1 MALKNKYQRQKQQ
14 YSNDGGTTWIDVS
27 PANYRRGRLLEEA
40 SEDCNTIEWREV
52 LGSWFC
58 VTDTYATRWITDS
71 SQYECVGYNKYSVEK
86 EQSTVDGGLNWSDT
100 GNTRRGTL
108 IETNSTDCGYNAQ
121 YRWVNV
127 SDDYECDGTTKYNK
141 EKEQVS
147 TDDGV
152 TWTDTGNT
160 RRGNVVIERYSID
173 CGYVPLNRW
182 VLVDD
187 DYYCVGNDKYEMDK
201 KQVSMDNGITW
212 EDVVPLTY
220 RQGAIIE
227 KNSEDCMIY
236 EKYLTT
242 QMLSSGA
249 IGIENNGE
257 SALTNIAY
265 SKNDGEWTPISY
277 GQYVNV
283 VNGDIIRWKA
293 NGYQTT
299 NTGGTGQMYTTAY
312 SYSYYSYFNSTA
324 DFNAYGNPKSLLYSD
339 DFATFNETYTNP
351 NGSVYVR
358 FLGLFREAE
367 HLINAKR
374 LAMPSNLATNN
385 ALEYMFYGCTSLIT
399 APELPATSVGIR
411 SYGYMFQNC
420 TSLTNAPSILPSIY
434 SNTDVYESMFEGC
447 TSLVTAPLM
456 NVTRI
461 SNGGCSAMFKG
472 CTSLVN
478 TPQINATYVGY
489 EGCYEMFKGCTSLTS
504 VSFDF
509 SAEMVSTGHCY
520 YSMFEGCTSLVTA
533 PQLTATTLA
542 TDCYNKMFKDCTS
555 LRNAPQLPATTL
567 SVGCYRYMFQG
578 CTSLVNAPEL
588 PATTLADYCYQGMF
602 KDCTSLANAP
612 QLPATILAINCYN
625 YMFQGCTNLT
635 TAPVL
640 PATTLTGDCYAWM
653 FQGCTNLT
661 TAPSILP
668 ATTLVYR
675 CYDSMFQGCTSLTT
689 APELPATT
697 LVSSC
702 YNSMFYN
709 CSSLNYVKAMFTSKP
724 FSKNV
729 GPGTTYAWLLG
740 VSETGTFV
748 KNSEATWTDRGTNSI
763 PTGWTVETASE

>member
-27 PANYRRGRLLEEA
+27 PANYRRGRLIEEA

-160 RRGNVVIERYSID
+160 KRGNVVIEQYSID

-182 VLVDD
+182 VLVDN

-212 EDVVPLTY
+212 EDVVPPTY
-220 RQGAIIE
+220 KQGAIIE
-227 KNSEDCMIY
+227 RNSEDCMIY

-283 VNGDIIRWKA
+283 VNGDIIKWKA

-299 NTGGTGQMYTTAY
+299 NTGGTGQLYTTAY

-339 DFATFNETYTNP
+339 DFATFDET
-351 NGSVYVR
+351 GKRVR

-385 ALEYMFYGCTSLIT
+385 ALEYMFYGCTSLTT

-447 TSLVTAPLM
+447 TSLTTAPLM

-509 SAEMVSTGHCY
+509 SAEMISTGHCY
-520 YSMFEGCTSLVTA
+520 YSMFEGCTSLTTA
-533 PQLTATTLA
+533 PTLPATTMT
-542 TDCYNKMFKDCTS
+542 TDCYNRMFKGCTS
-555 LRNAPQLPATTL
+555 ISTAPELPATAL
-567 SVGCYRYMFQG
+567 AAGCYRYMFEG
-578 CTSLVNAPEL
+578 CTSLDIAP
-588 PATTLADYCYQGMF
+588 TLSVLTLETGCYEG
-602 KDCTSLANAP
+602 
-612 QLPATILAINCYN
+612 
-625 YMFQGCTNLT
+625 
-635 TAPVL
+635 
-640 PATTLTGDCYAWM
+640 
-653 FQGCTNLT
+653 
-661 TAPSILP
+661 
-668 ATTLVYR
+668 
-675 CYDSMFQGCTSLTT
+675 MFQGCTSLTT

-697 LVSSC
+697 LANNC
-702 YNSMFYN
+702 YIAMFKGCTSLTTAPELPVTTLATHCYDEMFHS
-709 CSSLNYVKAMFTSKP
+709 CSSLNYIKAMFTTT
-724 FSKNV
+724 
-729 GPGTTYAWLLG
+729 PGTYYTSSWVYG
-740 VSETGTFV
+740 VAENGTFV
-748 KNSEATWTDRGTNSI
+748 KNVNATWNKSGTSGI